1 MNIHLIEKVKEF
13 LHELDQKGGKPLYEL
28 TPEQAR
34 QVLIDVQKFPAST
47 PKTDVEELHVPFE
60 DKMTIPVKIFRPK
73 GFSEALPVIF
83 YIHGGGWILGNDQ
96 THERLVKELSA
107 CIPAAV
113 VFPVYTPSPEAVF
126 PHPTAE
132 LFAALKH
139 IAKNAA
145 AMRFD
150 PDRIAVAGDSVG
162 GNMAAALT
170 LMAKDAHLP
179 KICFQALFYP
189 VTSADMTSES
199 YALFENGPWLSK
211 KSMHWFWD
219 NYAPEKKDRE
229 SVFASPLKASESQ
242 LRGLPPALV
251 ITAEND
257 ILRDEGEAYARKLA
271 DAGIDV
277 TAVRFNGT
285 IHDFMMLNPIA
296 DSSPTRSAILLT
308 ISKLRDVF
316 GIG

>member
-1 MNIHLIEKVKEF
+1 MDLHLVEKVKDF
-13 LHELDQKGGKPLYEL
+13 IHELDRKGGKPLYEL

-34 QVLIDVQKFPAST
+34 QVLIDVQKFPAAA
-47 PKTDVEELHVPFE
+47 PQTDVEKLIVPFE
-60 DKMTIPVKIFRPK
+60 DKITIPVKIFRPK
-73 GFSEALPVIF
+73 GFKEALPVIF
-83 YIHGGGWILGNDQ
+83 YIHGGGWVLGNDQ

-132 LFAALKH
+132 LFVVLKH
-139 IAKNAA
+139 IAQNAA

-162 GNMAAALT
+162 GNMAAVMT

-189 VTSADMTSES
+189 VTSADMTTGS

-211 KSMHWFWD
+211 KAMRWFWD

-229 SVFASPLKASESQ
+229 SIFASPLKASEKQ

-257 ILRDEGEAYARKLA
+257 VLRDEGEAYAHKLA
-271 DAGIDV
+271 DTGVDV

-285 IHDFMMLNPIA
+285 IHDFMVLNPITES
-296 DSSPTRSAILLT
+296 DPTRTAILMT
-308 ISKLRDVF
+308 IAKLRAVF
-316 GIG
+316 GIA